1 MNNYKSTDYIYQS
14 FRHSLN
20 AKGIV
25 LGKNA
30 GGRAAK
36 GIVLGKNAGGRAY
49 HPWDDLKPCS
59 CGCKERPL
67 LLFEEDKKI
76 YYYGVGADATEN
88 VFAVCRVC
96 GRHTE
101 KADIKTTIKNW
112 NSNNLNL

>member
-1 MNNYKSTDYIYQS
+1 MNNA
-14 FRHSLN
+14 N
-20 AKGIV
+20 CIV
-25 LGKNA
+25 LGKS
-30 GGRAAK
+30 
-36 GIVLGKNAGGRAY
+36 AGGRAY
-49 HPWDDLKPCS
+49 HPGDDLKPCS

-76 YYYGVGADATEN
+76 YYCGAGATEN

-112 NSNNLNL
+112 NNNNLNL

>member
-1 MNNYKSTDYIYQS
+1 MEENMNNYKSTDYIYQS
-14 FRHSLN
+14 FRHSPN
-20 AKGIV
+20 
-25 LGKNA
+25 
-30 GGRAAK
+30 AK

-76 YYYGVGADATEN
+76 YYYGVGAGAGATEN